1 MFRGY
6 YHQYRLMKCIKML
19 RMRTVQYIPNTPT
32 PQFPTRDVDASRRRR
47 LGHHRTA
54 RTSTFRLAPVP
65 SHALSRSRSINDA
78 EMQSYRRKLLTLGEE
93 LMFNVT
99 DRADDPS
106 ASRPQRAPYAWPLLW
121 VVPGAIFLT
130 FVMFRDGVLRR
141 CCRGVRR
148 RRHGRMRMRDATGT
162 THPRE
167 FLDTSSSST
176 SSVAD
181 AAEAREMLSVLRR
194 AEEGSA
200 MGDDNATF
208 DAWRQLSI
216 GRESDFMRRRL
227 RDVDEESEH
236 RRAIV
241 TLPEGVLAREA
252 HHHESFWEQQHKR
265 IRPATRRVIQLLPRC
280 VVGSPR
286 WWQFLRATNMIETR
300 GVNDKGEKE
309 TIAIELECPICV
321 ETLEAEEIAII
332 TRCQHVF
339 HQQCLVAWLR
349 LHASCPTCRS
359 EITRMTL
366 VDRMAAFTKYKSSAT
381 SAGARSSASADVSS
395 ASASATWAA

>member
-1 MFRGY
+1 
-6 YHQYRLMKCIKML
+6 
-19 RMRTVQYIPNTPT
+19 
-32 PQFPTRDVDASRRRR
+32 
-47 LGHHRTA
+47 
-54 RTSTFRLAPVP
+54 
-65 SHALSRSRSINDA
+65 
-78 EMQSYRRKLLTLGEE
+78 MQSYRRELLTLGEE
-93 LMFNVT
+93 LMFNAT
-99 DRADDPS
+99 DGVDDPS

-121 VVPGAIFLT
+121 VVPGALFLT
-130 FVMFRDGVLRR
+130 FIMFRDGVLRR
-141 CCRGVRR
+141 CCRGVHR
-148 RRHGRMRMRDATGT
+148 RRHGRMRDATGT

-176 SSVAD
+176 SSVVD
-181 AAEAREMLSVLRR
+181 AAEAREILSVLRR

-216 GRESDFMRRRL
+216 ERESDFMRRRS
-227 RDVDEESEH
+227 RDDDEESEH

-265 IRPATRRVIQLLPRC
+265 IRPATRRVVQLLPRC

-300 GVNDKGEKE
+300 VVNDKGERE
-309 TIAIELECPICV
+309 TVPIELECPICV

-332 TRCQHVF
+332 TRCQHAF

-359 EITRMTL
+359 EITRITL
-366 VDRMAAFTKYKSSAT
+366 VDRMAAFTKHKSSVT
-381 SAGARSSASADVSS
+381 SAGSSASADVSS
-395 ASASATWAA
+395 ASASASATWAA